1 MLYLL
6 YNNKYLYDV
15 IDSVLYVL
23 MYYNIKCE
31 LIDEICYDERMYIIF
46 TINKIEKL
54 PKNYI
59 VYNFEQL
66 VTVRDWRT
74 YRKR

>member
-1 MLYLL
+1 MYYLL

-31 LIDEICYDERMYIIF
+31 LVDEIYDDDRMYIIF
-46 TINKIEKL
+46 TINRIRKVTKKL
-54 PKNYI
+54 YS
-59 VYNFEQL
+59 V
-66 VTVRDWRT
+66 
-74 YRKR
+74 

>member
-23 MYYNIKCE
+23 MYYNITSIITAHVYLRVHASKS
-31 LIDEICYDERMYIIF
+31 IYIYIF
-46 TINKIEKL
+46 I
-54 PKNYI
+54 YI
-59 VYNFEQL
+59 L
-66 VTVRDWRT
+66 V
-74 YRKR
+74 

>member
-1 MLYLL
+1 MYYLL

-31 LIDEICYDERMYIIF
+31 LVDKIYYDERMYIIF
-46 TINKIEKL
+46 TM
-54 PKNYI
+54 
-59 VYNFEQL
+59 
-66 VTVRDWRT
+66 
-74 YRKR
+74 